1 MQFQL
6 PSDLQ
11 TQLIAYDP
19 SLKKLAREQK
29 AKSAKTKKSKYPVGL
44 PPVLIPEEIV
54 RSSVYENAI
63 DEINANTAAERFHEF
78 RNPVGTIPNVE
89 YITHAV
95 IYHWEGLW
103 VAAWLPPKDKASE
116 YIYGFT
122 YCYKDIA
129 STRKMLSYNVARD
142 TTFES
147 KTVGRS
153 NYMIKTRYITKQ
165 DIMQGDDTR
174 HWFLCNAWGQKGR
187 QMGEAVRRFE
197 NSLRNS
203 IPSWEDAGSIF
214 TRIRE
219 GNSLYRILFNN
230 ISKPFTERYFKLC
243 LKKYNM
249 TEDTWQLNANT
260 FLLLAEVCADRS
272 IDSYSGISLN
282 VSSRVNNIFNKPFF
296 RKWIQSQCDTTN
308 QVFNDPTNTRRRK
321 VSASIKRIFQLSD
334 MLSVISNI
342 WPDAPIDYYQNN
354 LDVLISIR
362 SIYHPNIESARLW
375 LREHMPVASFFQI
388 LSKYYKESMDEVTNR
403 PDRHRWT
410 WDDDLDAHRFR
421 FNALDDTFSMLARIF
436 EHGKTIDPPKRWRIE
451 EFHDHVQAENWK
463 IQNPNHSLPQDLFPQ
478 PIKVSHNEKNW
489 SFFQPIDTHQLG
501 QWGQA
506 VRNCVG
512 NAQHYAEGVRK
523 KNHFIVLAMLDGKPT
538 FTIQTLVNHGVMSV
552 QQIVKYGN
560 ASLNDQER
568 EEYTQAFAQA
578 LRIRDEQLKS
588 ER

>member
-29 AKSAKTKKSKYPVGL
+29 PKSTKVKYPIGL

-54 RSSVYENAI
+54 RSSLYENAI
-63 DEINANTAAERFHEF
+63 DEINRGRAAERFHEF

-116 YIYGFT
+116 YIYGLT

-129 STRKMLSYNVARD
+129 STRNKLPHNVARD

-153 NYMIKTRYITKQ
+153 NYMIKTRYVTKQ

-174 HWFLCNAWGQKGR
+174 HWFICNAWGQKGMR
-187 QMGEAVRRFE
+187 MGDAVRRFE

-203 IPSWEDAGSIF
+203 IPVWADATNIF
-214 TRIRE
+214 ARIRE
-219 GNSLYRILFNN
+219 GNSLYQILFNL
-230 ISKPFTERYFKLC
+230 ISKPFKERYFEFC
-243 LKKYNM
+243 LEKYNM

-272 IDSYSGISLN
+272 IDIYTGISLN
-282 VSSRVNNIFNKPFF
+282 VSSRVNNILNKPFF
-296 RKWIQSQCDTTN
+296 RKWIQSQCDITN
-308 QVFNDPTNTRRRK
+308 QVFNDPTNTLRRK
-321 VSASIKRIFQLSD
+321 VSASIRRIFHLVD

-354 LDVLISIR
+354 LDALISIR
-362 SIYHPNIESARLW
+362 SIHYPSIEPARLW

-388 LSKYYKESMDEVTNR
+388 LSKYYKESMDEITNS

-410 WDDDLDAHRFR
+410 WDDAIDVHRFR
-421 FNALDDTFSMLARIF
+421 FNALDDTFSMLARIY

-478 PIKVSHNEKNW
+478 PIKVSHNKKNW

-560 ASLNDQER
+560 ANLNSQER